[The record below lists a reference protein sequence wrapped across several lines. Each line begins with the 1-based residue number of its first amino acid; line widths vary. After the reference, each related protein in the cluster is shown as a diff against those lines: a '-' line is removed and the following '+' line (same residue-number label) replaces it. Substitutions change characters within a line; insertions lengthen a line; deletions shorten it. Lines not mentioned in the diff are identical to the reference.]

1 MHICWNAL
9 SLIPVEYM
17 FFCICQDSIPVECI
31 FCTDFFA
38 KTFFCICWNVWC
50 SIPVECMFFY
60 KSSVNYV
67 LFDLTR
73 SLDVGNN
80 TGKTTCWSIYYT
92 KFRTF
97 PKTTVIAVVAKLFF
111 RSSEVVGS
119 IPTKGTQFF
128 YEQFNTHTQCYN

>member
-1 MHICWNAL
+1 MQNAYYD
-9 SLIPVEYM
+9 V
-17 FFCICQDSIPVECI
+17 CQGSIPVECI

-73 SLDVGNN
+73 SLHVGNN
-80 TGKTTCWSIYYT
+80 TGKTTCWSSYNT
-92 KFRTF
+92 KLRIFLA
-97 PKTTVIAVVAKLFF
+97 KTTVIAVVAKLFF

-119 IPTKGTQFF
+119 SPTKETPFF